1 MQGRSTMEKSV
12 SVTAL
17 GPIAQLGYVVD
28 DIEGAMAHWI
38 EALDVG
44 PFFYLPS
51 PPLNDLVYRGE
62 PTSARIGVAITYSGD
77 LQVELIQ
84 PLDDHPSPYRDFRSA
99 YGSGLHH
106 VAHFTTEYDA
116 AMAAY
121 RARGRTPYYQGRGL
135 SADQRFSYFD
145 SPSHGGTVNEVVET
159 SGFGGF
165 FEFMRAQSATWDGT
179 EPIRT

>member
-1 MQGRSTMEKSV
+1 MGQSA

-28 DIEGAMAHWI
+28 DVSAAMEHWI
-38 EALDVG
+38 GALDVG

-51 PPLNDLVYRGE
+51 PPLNDLRYRGE
-62 PTSARIGVAITYSGD
+62 PTDARIAVAITYSGD

-84 PLDDHPSPYRDFRSA
+84 PLDDHPSPYRDFQAR

-106 VAHFTTEYDA
+106 LAHFTDDYDA
-116 AMAAY
+116 ALALY
-121 RARGRTPYYQGRGL
+121 RQRGRTPYYEGRGL
-135 SADQRFSYFD
+135 TPDQRFSYFD
-145 SPSHGGTVNEVVET
+145 SPSHAGTVNEVVET

-165 FEFMRAQSATWDGT
+165 FEHMREQSAGWDGT
-179 EPIRT
+179 NPIRTIEF

>member
-1 MQGRSTMEKSV
+1 MGQPA

-28 DIEGAMAHWI
+28 DVSAAMEHWI
-38 EALDVG
+38 GALDVG

-51 PPLNDLVYRGE
+51 PPLNDLRYRGE
-62 PTSARIGVAITYSGD
+62 PTDARIAVAITYSGD

-84 PLDDHPSPYRDFRSA
+84 PLDDHPSPYRDFQAR

-106 VAHFTTEYDA
+106 LAHFTDDYDA
-116 AMAAY
+116 ALALY
-121 RARGRTPYYQGRGL
+121 RQRGRTPYYEGRGL
-135 SADQRFSYFD
+135 TPDQRFSYFD
-145 SPSHGGTVNEVVET
+145 SPSHAGTVNEVVET

-165 FEFMRAQSATWDGT
+165 FEHMREQSAGWDGT
-179 EPIRT
+179 NPIRTIEF

>member
-1 MQGRSTMEKSV
+1 MEAPV

-28 DIEGAMAHWI
+28 DVNAAMDHWI
-38 EALDVG
+38 KALDVG

-62 PTSARIGVAITYSGD
+62 PTSARIAVAITYSAD

-84 PLDDHPSPYRDFRSA
+84 PLDDHPSPYRDFQCA

-106 VAHFTTEYDA
+106 IAHFTNEYDA
-116 AMAAY
+116 AIAAY
-121 RARGRTPYYQGRGL
+121 RARGRLPYYQGRGL
-135 SADQRFSYFD
+135 TADQRFSYFD
-145 SPSHGGTVNEVVET
+145 SPSHVGTVNEVVET

-165 FEFMRAQSATWDGT
+165 FEHMRAQSADWDGT
-179 EPIRT
+179 DPIRTIEI

>member
-1 MQGRSTMEKSV
+1 MGEPV

-28 DIEGAMAHWI
+28 DISAAMEHWI
-38 EALDVG
+38 QALDVG
-44 PFFYLPS
+44 PFFFLPS

-62 PTSARIGVAITYSGD
+62 PTNARIAVAITYSGN

-84 PLDDHPSPYRDFRSA
+84 PLDDHPSPYRDFRA
-99 YGSGLHH
+99 AFGSGLHH
-106 VAHFTTEYDA
+106 VAHFTNDYDA

-121 RARGRTPYYQGRGL
+121 HALGRTPYYQGRGL
-135 SADQRFSYFD
+135 TADQRFSYFD

-165 FEFMRAQSATWDGT
+165 FEYMRAQSVDWDGAD
-179 EPIRT
+179 PIRTIEV

>member
-1 MQGRSTMEKSV
+1 MEHW
-12 SVTAL
+12 L
-17 GPIAQLGYVVD
+17 GAF
-28 DIEGAMAHWI
+28 
-38 EALDVG
+38 DVG

-106 VAHFTTEYDA
+106 VAHFTNEYDT
-116 AMAAY
+116 AMAVVSRQGTHAVL
-121 RARGRTPYYQGRGL
+121 RGSGAHRRPAVLVLRLPVPRRDGERGRRDERLRWVLRLHARPERDVGRHRTDPHDRDVRR
-135 SADQRFSYFD
+135 SA
-145 SPSHGGTVNEVVET
+145 GGP
-159 SGFGGF
+159 
-165 FEFMRAQSATWDGT
+165 R
-179 EPIRT
+179 P

>member
-1 MQGRSTMEKSV
+1 MEAPGPV
-12 SVTAL
+12 PAL

-28 DIEGAMAHWI
+28 DVEAAMGHWI

-62 PTSARIGVAITYSGD
+62 PTGARIAVAITYSAD

-84 PLDDHPSPYRDFRSA
+84 PLDDEPSPYRDFQRA

-106 VAHFTTEYDA
+106 LAHFTDHYDDA
-116 AMAAY
+116 IAAY
-121 RARGRTPYYQGRGL
+121 RARGRLPYYQGRGL
-135 SADQRFSYFD
+135 TADQRFSYFD
-145 SPSHGGTVNEVVET
+145 SPSHGGTVNEGVET

-165 FEFMRAQSATWDGT
+165 FEFMKAQSVGWDGT
-179 EPIRT
+179 DPIRTIEF

>member
-1 MQGRSTMEKSV
+1 MEKSV
-12 SVTAL
+12 SVAAL

-28 DIEGAMAHWI
+28 DIEAAMEHWVQD
-38 EALDVG
+38 LDVG

-62 PTSARIGVAITYSGD
+62 PTTARIGVAITYSGD

-84 PLDDHPSPYRDFRSA
+84 PLDDQPSPYRDFQLAS
-99 YGSGLHH
+99 GNGLHH
-106 VAHFTTEYDA
+106 VAHFTNEYDA
-116 AMAAY
+116 AIAAY
-121 RARGRTPYYQGRGL
+121 RAKGRSPYYEGRGL
-135 SADQRFSYFD
+135 TAEQRFSYFD

-165 FEFMRAQSATWDGT
+165 FDFMRAKSADWDGSD
-179 EPIRT
+179 PIRTIEM

>member
-1 MQGRSTMEKSV
+1 MEAPV

-28 DIEGAMAHWI
+28 DVNAAMAHWI

-62 PTSARIGVAITYSGD
+62 PTSARIAVAITYSAD

-84 PLDDHPSPYRDFRSA
+84 PLDDHPSPYRDFQRV

-106 VAHFTTEYDA
+106 IARFTNDYDA
-116 AMAAY
+116 ALAAY
-121 RARGRTPYYQGRGL
+121 RARGRVPYYQGRGL
-135 SADQRFSYFD
+135 TADQRFSYFD

-165 FEFMRAQSATWDGT
+165 FEHMRAQSAAWDGT
-179 EPIRT
+179 DPIRTIEI

>member
-1 MQGRSTMEKSV
+1 MGEPV
-12 SVTAL
+12 SLETL

-28 DIEGAMAHWI
+28 DVSAAMEYWI

-62 PTSARIGVAITYSGD
+62 PTSARIGVAIAYSGD

-84 PLDDHPSPYRDFRSA
+84 PLDDHPSPYRDFRLA
-99 YGSGLHH
+99 FGSGLHH
-106 VAHFTTEYDA
+106 VAHFTTRYDEA
-116 AMAAY
+116 IALY
-121 RARGRTPYYQGRGL
+121 RARGRTPYYEGRGL
-135 SADQRFSYFD
+135 TADQRFSYFD
-145 SPSHGGTVNEVVET
+145 SSSHGGTVNEVVET

-165 FEFMRAQSATWDGT
+165 FDYMKAQSVDWDGSD
-179 EPIRT
+179 PVRTIDL

>member
-1 MQGRSTMEKSV
+1 MGEPV

-28 DIEGAMAHWI
+28 DISAAMEHWI
-38 EALDVG
+38 QALDVG
-44 PFFYLPS
+44 PFFFLPS

-62 PTSARIGVAITYSGD
+62 PTNARIAVAITYSGD

-84 PLDDHPSPYRDFRSA
+84 PLDDHPSPYRDFRA
-99 YGSGLHH
+99 AFGSGLHH
-106 VAHFTTEYDA
+106 VAHFTDDYDA

-121 RARGRTPYYQGRGL
+121 GALGRTPYYRGRGL
-135 SADQRFSYFD
+135 TADQRFSYFD
-145 SPSHGGTVNEVVET
+145 SPSHSGTVNEVVET

-165 FEFMRAQSATWDGT
+165 FQYMRAQSVDWDGAD
-179 EPIRT
+179 PIRTIEV

>member
-1 MQGRSTMEKSV
+1 MEGSG

-28 DIEGAMAHWI
+28 DVNTAMEHWI

-62 PTSARIGVAITYSGD
+62 PTSARIAVAITYSAD

-84 PLDDHPSPYRDFRSA
+84 PLDDHPSPYRDFQRA

-106 VAHFTTEYDA
+106 IAHFTNEYDA
-116 AMAAY
+116 AITVY
-121 RARGRTPYYQGRGL
+121 RSRGRIPYYQGRGL
-135 SADQRFSYFD
+135 TADQRFSYFE

-165 FEFMRAQSATWDGT
+165 FDFMKAQSAGWDGT
-179 EPIRT
+179 DPIRTIEI